1 MRLALLIAAALLA
14 APGAALAASTGPA
27 ATPAGDIPD
36 NQVFLQYTSTTG
48 RWSIRYPEGWARTGG
63 GTSVSFRDRS
73 NAVKVAIAP
82 GATPTP
88 ASLMRSVRVT
98 PGARPVGRSRTVKL
112 SGGSA
117 VELTFTA
124 VAAPDPVTGKRLTI
138 TTDRYQVGRKG
149 RVATLDLSTPVGV
162 DNVDAFRLISNS
174 FRWR

>member
-14 APGAALAASTGPA
+14 VPGAALAASPPPA
-27 ATPAGDIPD
+27 ATGSGDIPD

-48 RWSIRYPEGWARTGG
+48 RWSIRYPEGWARTGS
-63 GTSVSFRDRS
+63 GTTVSFRDRS
-73 NAVKVAIAP
+73 NAVHVATAP
-82 GATPTP
+82 GAAPTP
-88 ASLMRSVRVT
+88 ASLMSSVRVT
-98 PGARPVGRSRTVKL
+98 RGVRPVGRARTVRL

-117 VELTFTA
+117 VELTFTTLG
-124 VAAPDPVTGKRLTI
+124 APDPVTGKRLTI

-162 DNVDAFRLISNS
+162 DNVDAFRLISDS